1 MPRRIVPGSSSGFRR
16 AAFRF
21 RIAMRR
27 AQRSRAL
34 RAALDAATIP
44 TWSTRPMSADPAA
57 LIFSQAP
64 ARLEPGQRVYAVGDA
79 RGCLGVLRAMHA
91 AIRADLLARRVAR
104 ATLIHLGN
112 LIDPRSRDSAAMIT
126 LLAERSSAAGLETVT
141 LRGDHEQTL
150 LDAFDG
156 DAASATD
163 WLQAGGTAALSRWGV
178 PADAPR
184 GRWAARVP
192 PEHVAFLR
200 GLPDFHRAGNY
211 FFAHAGV
218 RPGIPLARQA
228 PQDLRGIRQV
238 FLSSE
243 RDFGA
248 VVVHGH
254 SFAPDP
260 VVLPNRIG
268 LDTGA
273 GLGGKLTCA
282 VLEGDRIG
290 FLSLATND
298 RPEGFFA

>member
-1 MPRRIVPGSSSGFRR
+1 
-16 AAFRF
+16 
-21 RIAMRR
+21 MRR

-79 RGCLGVLRAMHA
+79 RGCLGALRAMHA
-91 AIRADLLARRVAR
+91 AIRADLLARPAR

-112 LIDPRSRDSAAMIT
+112 LIDPRSRDSAATIT
-126 LLAERSSAAGLETVT
+126 LLAEGSAVAESETVT
-141 LRGDHEQTL
+141 LRGDHEQML
-150 LDAFDG
+150 LGALDG
-156 DAASATD
+156 DPASATD
-163 WLQAGGTAALSRWGV
+163 WLQAGGTAALNAWGV
-178 PADAPR
+178 PTDAPR
-184 GRWAARVP
+184 TAWAAHVP

-200 GLPDFHRAGNY
+200 GLPDSYRAGGY

-218 RPGIPLARQA
+218 RPGVPLARQA
-228 PQDLRGIRQV
+228 PEDLRGIRQV

-260 VVLPNRIG
+260 VVLPSRIG

-290 FLSLATND
+290 FLSLVSHD
-298 RPEGFFA
+298 RTEGSPA